1 LPIEQGEDDFNFSGM
16 LDQYTLEKD
25 DPELFSFWVNN
36 IFAEKQVLFDI
47 CGLMQSRRSSYQS
60 D

>member
-1 LPIEQGEDDFNFSGM
+1 MISIFPECQTKFS
-16 LDQYTLEKD
+16 DQYTSKKA

-47 CGLMQSRRSSYQS
+47 CGLMQSQLSSYQS